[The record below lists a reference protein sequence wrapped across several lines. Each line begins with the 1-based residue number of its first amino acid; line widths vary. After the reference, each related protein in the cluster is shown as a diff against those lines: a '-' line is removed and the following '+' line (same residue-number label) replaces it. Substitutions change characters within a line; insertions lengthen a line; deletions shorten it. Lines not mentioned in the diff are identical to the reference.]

1 MNTQMTVTYQG
12 QLRNQATHLK
22 SGNMLITDAP
32 IDNQGKGEAF
42 SPTDLLCT
50 SLATCMLTLMG
61 ITSQNKGIELGK
73 VHAEIEKVMASD
85 PRRVCEIRILFTFE
99 PNRYTE
105 KEKTILENA
114 AKSCPVAQSI
124 HPNIVQV
131 IEFVY

>member
-1 MNTQMTVTYQG
+1 MNPQMTATYQG

-22 SGNMLITDAP
+22 SGSILITDAP
-32 IDNQGKGEAF
+32 TDNQGKGEAF

-61 ITSQNKGIELGK
+61 ITSQNKGFQLGK

-85 PRRVCEIRILFTFE
+85 PRRVCEIRIRFTFE

-114 AKSCPVAQSI
+114 AKTCPVAQSI
-124 HPNIVQV
+124 HPNIIQV